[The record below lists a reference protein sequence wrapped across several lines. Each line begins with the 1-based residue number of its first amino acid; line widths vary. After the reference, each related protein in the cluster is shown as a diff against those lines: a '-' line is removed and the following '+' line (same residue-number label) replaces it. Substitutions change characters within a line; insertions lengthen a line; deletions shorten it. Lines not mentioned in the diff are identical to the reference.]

1 MKNLLK
7 YIKPYWIFFI
17 FSILLMLVEL
27 YADLIQPAIIA
38 DIVDIGVVNQDFNY
52 ILHRSLIMIGLA
64 VLGMIGG
71 FGSTVLSSY
80 ASQSFSVDLRR
91 DLFKKVQSFSFS
103 NIDKFKT
110 SSLITRLTSDVTQVQ
125 NMVRITMRMMFRAVL
140 LSIGGVLMAS
150 LLNLRVSIIF
160 VVAIPA
166 LVVAFIWVIK
176 KGFPIFSVVQQKL
189 DKVNGVM
196 RENLVGARVVKA
208 FVRAD
213 LEKNRFKEANEGL
226 MNSSVKGLKIVALLM
241 PAMMLILNLS
251 IVAVLWI
258 GGIEYSKGTMTD
270 GQIIAYIN
278 YLTRILMALMRVAFG
293 LIMISR
299 AKASV
304 LRINEVLDTEVDIHD
319 NPNASDS
326 AIKKGM
332 VAFENVTF
340 KYSKEN
346 KEPILKDISFSVNG
360 GETVAILG
368 ATGSGK
374 STLVNLISRLYDVTE
389 GKILIDGKDIKSFK
403 LKSLRNQIGM
413 VLQESILFSGTIKE
427 NLLWGDENAND
438 NEIITA
444 SQSAQADE
452 FISNFTKGYETILGQ
467 RGVNVSGGQKQRIS
481 IARALV
487 KKPKILIL
495 DDSTS
500 AVDMATEAKI
510 QEALRRKENKCTTF
524 VIAQRISTVL
534 DADKIIVLDKGE
546 IVAQGTH
553 EELLKTSEIYK
564 DIYISQMGKEA

>member
-1 MKNLLK
+1 
-7 YIKPYWIFFI
+7 
-17 FSILLMLVEL
+17 MLVEL